1 VRYVWCRHGPR
12 SAPNSFPASV
22 GASRRLPVTLA
33 LSASSPPSSTYS
45 VSVGTKLA
53 AATMALVFV
62 VTSLIYVAI
71 SRYQRENLLHAK
83 EAAAVG
89 ILRLFADSQAASV
102 EFNDETAIKEALTTL
117 GRNRDIDYAVL
128 YSLPKPDAPAAK
140 LGELARG
147 APEPQPTTELR
158 DVSLVRRENRVVVS
172 APVRAPDNKP
182 IANAVIAFSLAGE
195 NAAIAAVRRT
205 TLFVSAS
212 VALGLVALLV
222 ILARVT
228 IVRPL
233 GKLVVA
239 SKRLGEGTSIEIDVR
254 SNDEIGELA
263 TAFRNMASAIQAREQ
278 RISARN
284 RDMRRV
290 LDNVGQGFITLDP
303 SGTMADERSAIV
315 DQWFGTPQPGMT
327 FWAYLSGTNTRVANW
342 FRLGWASIEDGFLP
356 LILCLEQLPRT
367 VQVKDTVFEFTYR
380 PVLDGETLEQVVIVV
395 SDVTARVAQERS
407 EQAQR
412 EMMAIFNR
420 ILADKLAFELFFGE
434 AAALIDAIQNHSGA
448 PSELKRCVHT
458 LKGNCALYG
467 LESIAAVCHDIE
479 ERLGA
484 DDTRADAGLVQALLA
499 LWQRVVDVR
508 SQLAR
513 SDDDIQL
520 DREDFQ
526 GFLEDLRQRVDH
538 DVLASTFISWQY
550 ESASKRLNL
559 LREQT
564 EHFAK
569 RFGKEHIQVV
579 YESSRLRLPPEKWG
593 PFWSAFAHV
602 IRNAVDHGIEP
613 KEQRVRLGKPA
624 RATIKLG
631 IAKVGSEVQVTITD
645 DGAGVN
651 FEAVAQRAADRGLPH
666 ATRADLE
673 AALFAEGLS
682 SRNHASLASGR
693 GIGLNAVQAMVQE
706 LGGRIV
712 VETAPN
718 VGTTFKFL
726 LPANMLREQG
736 ASMSGAR
743 RSVTSG

>member
-1 VRYVWCRHGPR
+1 
-12 SAPNSFPASV
+12 
-22 GASRRLPVTLA
+22 
-33 LSASSPPSSTYS
+33 
-45 VSVGTKLA
+45 
-53 AATMALVFV
+53 MALVFV
-62 VTSLIYVAI
+62 VTSVIYVAI
-71 SRYQRENLLHAK
+71 SRYQRENLLRAK

-89 ILRLFADSQAASV
+89 ILRLFADSQTASV
-102 EFNDETAIKEALTTL
+102 EFNDETAIKEALATL
-117 GRNRDIDYAVL
+117 GRSRDIEYAVL
-128 YSLPKPDAPAAK
+128 YSLAKPDAPATK

-147 APEPQPTTELR
+147 APEPAPTSALR
-158 DVSLVRRENRVVVS
+158 DVSLVRRDNRVVVS

-205 TLFVSAS
+205 TLFASAG
-212 VALGLVALLV
+212 VGLGLVALLV

-239 SKRLGEGTSIEIDVR
+239 SKRLGEGSSIEIDVR

-263 TAFRNMASAIQAREQ
+263 MAFRNMASAIQAREQ

-303 SGTMADERSAIV
+303 SGTMSDERSAIV
-315 DQWFGTPQPGMT
+315 DQWFGAPQPGMK
-327 FWAYLSGTNTRVANW
+327 FWAYLSGTNTRVASW

-356 LILCLEQLPRT
+356 LVLCLEQLPRT
-367 VQVKDTVFEFTYR
+367 VQVEDTVLEFTYR
-380 PVLDGETLEQVVIVV
+380 PVLDGETLEQVVVVV
-395 SDVTARVAQERS
+395 SDVTARVAQERA

-420 ILADKLAFELFFGE
+420 ILTDKMAFELFFGE
-434 AAALIDAIQNHSGA
+434 AASLVDAIQNHGGT
-448 PSELKRCVHT
+448 PSELKRYVHT

-467 LESIAAVCHDIE
+467 LESIASVCHDIE

-484 DDTRADAGLVQALLA
+484 DDTRADPGLVHALLA
-499 LWQRVVDVR
+499 LWQRVVDLR
-508 SQLAR
+508 GQLAR
-513 SDDDIQL
+513 SDNDIQL
-520 DREDFQ
+520 DRDEFQ
-526 GFLEDLRQRVDH
+526 GFLEDLRKRVDH

-550 ESASKRLNL
+550 ESASKRLAL

-564 EHFAK
+564 EHFAQ
-569 RFGKEHIQVV
+569 RFGKEHIDVV
-579 YESSRLRLPPEKWG
+579 YESSRLRLPPQKWG

-631 IAKVGSEVQVTITD
+631 IERAGSDVQVTITD

-651 FEAVAQRAADRGLPH
+651 FETIAQRAAERGLPH
-666 ATRADLE
+666 ATRADRE

-682 SRNHASLASGR
+682 SRSGASLVSGR

-712 VETAPN
+712 IETQPN
-718 VGTTFKFL
+718 IGTTFKFL
-726 LPANMLREQG
+726 LPATMLREQ
-736 ASMSGAR
+736 AATATEAR
-743 RSVTSG
+743 RSANNA

>member
-1 VRYVWCRHGPR
+1 
-12 SAPNSFPASV
+12 
-22 GASRRLPVTLA
+22 
-33 LSASSPPSSTYS
+33 
-45 VSVGTKLA
+45 
-53 AATMALVFV
+53 MALVFL

-71 SRYQRENLLHAK
+71 SRYQRENLLRAK

-89 ILRLFADSQAASV
+89 ILRLFADSQAASI

-117 GRNRDIDYAVL
+117 GRNRDIEYAVL
-128 YSLPKPDAPAAK
+128 YSLAKPDAPAAK

-147 APEPQPTTELR
+147 AAEPPPATELR
-158 DVSLVRRENRVVVS
+158 DASLVRRDNRVVVS

-182 IANAVIAFSLAGE
+182 IANAVIAFSLASE

-212 VALGLVALLV
+212 VALGLIALLV

-233 GKLVVA
+233 GKLLVA
-239 SKRLGEGTSIEIDVR
+239 SKRLGEGASIEIDVR

-263 TAFRNMASAIQAREQ
+263 TAFRNMAAAIQAREQ

-290 LDNVGQGFITLDP
+290 LDNVGQGFITLDA
-303 SGTMADERSAIV
+303 SGTMSDERSAIV
-315 DQWFGTPQPGMT
+315 DQWFGTPQSGT
-327 FWAYLSGTNTRVANW
+327 KFWTYLSSTNTRVASW

-356 LILCLEQLPRT
+356 LVLCLEQLPRT
-367 VQVKDTVFEFTYR
+367 VQVGDTVFEFTYR
-380 PVLDGETLEQVVIVV
+380 PVLDGETLEQVVVVV
-395 SDVTARVAQERS
+395 SDVTARVAQERA

-420 ILADKLAFELFFGE
+420 ILADKMAFELFFGE
-434 AAALIDAIQNHSGA
+434 AATLVEAIESHRGT
-448 PSELKRCVHT
+448 PSELKRYVHT

-467 LESIAAVCHDIE
+467 LESIASVCHDIE

-484 DDTRADAGLVQALLA
+484 DDTRADPGLVQAMLA
-499 LWQRVVDVR
+499 LWQRVVDLR
-508 SQLAR
+508 GQLAR
-513 SDDDIQL
+513 NDTDIRL

-550 ESASKRLNL
+550 ESASKRLAL

-564 EHFAK
+564 QHFAE
-569 RFGKEHIQVV
+569 RFGKEHIEVV
-579 YESSRLRLPPEKWG
+579 YESSRLRLPPQKWG

-602 IRNAVDHGIEP
+602 IRNAVDHGIET
-613 KEQRVRLGKPA
+613 KEQRARLGKPP

-631 IAKVGSEVQVTITD
+631 IAKVGNEVEVTITD

-651 FEAVAQRAADRGLPH
+651 FEAVAQRAAERGLPH

-682 SRNHASLASGR
+682 SRSQASLVSGR
-693 GIGLNAVQAMVQE
+693 GIGLNAVQAMVRE
-706 LGGRIV
+706 LGGRIAI
-712 VETAPN
+712 ETKPN

-726 LPANMLREQG
+726 LPASMLREQG
-736 ASMSGAR
+736 ATTTEAR
-743 RSVTSG
+743 RSVSRA

>member
-1 VRYVWCRHGPR
+1 
-12 SAPNSFPASV
+12 
-22 GASRRLPVTLA
+22 
-33 LSASSPPSSTYS
+33 
-45 VSVGTKLA
+45 VGTKLA
-53 AATMALVFV
+53 AATVALVFV
-62 VTSLIYVAI
+62 VTSVIYVAI
-71 SRYQRENLLHAK
+71 SRYQRENLLRAK

-89 ILRLFADSQAASV
+89 IVRLFADSQAASV

-117 GRNRDIDYAVL
+117 GRNRDIEYAVM
-128 YSLPKPDAPAAK
+128 YSLAKPEAPAAK

-147 APEPQPTTELR
+147 APEPAPTAAFR
-158 DVSLVRRENRVVVS
+158 DVSLVRRDNRVVVS

-205 TLFVSAS
+205 TLFASAG
-212 VALGLVALLV
+212 VGLGLVALLV

-239 SKRLGEGTSIEIDVR
+239 SKRLGEGSSIEIDVR
-254 SNDEIGELA
+254 SKDEIGELA

-303 SGTMADERSAIV
+303 NGTMSDERSAIV
-315 DQWFGTPQPGMT
+315 DQWFGTPEPGMK
-327 FWAYLSGTNTRVANW
+327 FWTYLSGTNTRVASW

-356 LILCLEQLPRT
+356 LVLCLEQLPRT
-367 VQVKDTVFEFTYR
+367 VQVNETVFEFTYR
-380 PVLDGETLEQVVIVV
+380 PVLDGETLAQVVVVV
-395 SDVTARVAQERS
+395 SDVTARVAQERA

-420 ILADKLAFELFFGE
+420 ILADKMAFELFFGE
-434 AAALIDAIQNHSGA
+434 AASLVEAIQNHGGTA
-448 PSELKRCVHT
+448 SELKRYVHT

-467 LESIAAVCHDIE
+467 LESISSVCHDIE

-484 DDTRADAGLVQALLA
+484 DDTHADPGLVQALLA
-499 LWQRVVDVR
+499 LWQRVVDLR
-508 SQLAR
+508 GQLAR
-513 SDDDIQL
+513 NDNDIQL
-520 DREDFQ
+520 DREEFQ
-526 GFLEDLRQRVDH
+526 GFLEDLRKRVDH
-538 DVLASTFISWQY
+538 DVLASTFVSWQY
-550 ESASKRLNL
+550 ESASKRLAL

-564 EHFAK
+564 EHFAQ
-569 RFGKEHIQVV
+569 RFGKEHIEVV
-579 YESSRLRLPPEKWG
+579 YESSRLRLPPQKWG

-602 IRNAVDHGIEP
+602 IRNAVDHGIET
-613 KEQRVRLGKPA
+613 KEQRARLGKPT

-631 IAKVGSEVQVTITD
+631 IVKVGSEVQVTIAD

-651 FEAVAQRAADRGLPH
+651 FDAVAQRAAERGLPH
-666 ATRADLE
+666 ATRAELE

-682 SRNHASLASGR
+682 SRNAAGLISGR

-712 VETAPN
+712 IDTKPN

-726 LPANMLREQG
+726 LPASMLREQG
-736 ASMSGAR
+736 AAKTEVR
-743 RSVTSG
+743 RSVSSA

>member
-1 VRYVWCRHGPR
+1 
-12 SAPNSFPASV
+12 
-22 GASRRLPVTLA
+22 
-33 LSASSPPSSTYS
+33 
-45 VSVGTKLA
+45 LA
-53 AATMALVFV
+53 AATVALVFV
-62 VTSLIYVAI
+62 VTSVIYVAL
-71 SRYQRENLLHAK
+71 SRYQRESLLGAK
-83 EAAAVG
+83 EAAALG

-102 EFNDETAIKEALTTL
+102 EFNDETAIKEALHTL
-117 GRNRDIDYAVL
+117 GRNRDIEYAVL
-128 YSLPKPDAPAAK
+128 YSLAKPDAPAVK

-147 APEPQPTTELR
+147 AAEPAPKTALR
-158 DVSLVRRENRVVVS
+158 DVSLVRRNNRVVAS

-182 IANAVIAFSLAGE
+182 IANAVIAFSLARE
-195 NAAIAAVRRT
+195 NAAIASVRRT
-205 TLFVSAS
+205 TLFAS
-212 VALGLVALLV
+212 TSVGLGLVALLV

-233 GKLVVA
+233 SKLVVA
-239 SKRLGEGTSIEIDVR
+239 SKRLGEGSSIDVDVR

-263 TAFRNMASAIQAREQ
+263 VAFRNMASAIQAREQ

-303 SGTMADERSAIV
+303 TGTMSDERSAIV
-315 DQWFGTPQPGMT
+315 DQWFGTPESGT
-327 FWAYLSGTNTRVANW
+327 KFWTYLSKTNTRVANW

-356 LILCLEQLPRT
+356 LVLCLEQLPRT
-367 VQVKDTVFEFTYR
+367 VQVKDTVFEFNYR
-380 PVLDGETLEQVVIVV
+380 PVVEGDTLEQVVIVV
-395 SDVTARVAQERS
+395 SDVTARVAQERA

-420 ILADKLAFELFFGE
+420 ILADKMAFELFFGE
-434 AAALIDAIQNHSGA
+434 ATTLVDAIQNHRGTA
-448 PSELKRCVHT
+448 SELKRYVHT

-467 LESIAAVCHDIE
+467 LESIASVCHDIE

-484 DDTRADAGLVQALLA
+484 DDTRADAGSVQALLA
-499 LWQRVVDVR
+499 LWQRVVDLR
-508 SQLAR
+508 NQLSR
-513 SDDDIQL
+513 RDTDIQL

-526 GFLEDLRQRVDH
+526 SFLEDLRKRVDH

-550 ESASKRLNL
+550 EAASKRLAL

-564 EHFAK
+564 EHFAR
-569 RFGKEHIQVV
+569 RFGKDHIDVV
-579 YESSRLRLPPEKWG
+579 CESSRLRLPPQKWG

-602 IRNAVDHGIEP
+602 IRNAVDHGIET
-613 KEQRVRLGKPA
+613 KDERLRLGKPA

-631 IAKVGSEVQVTITD
+631 IVKVGSEVQVTITD

-651 FEAVAQRAADRGLPH
+651 FAAIAERAAEKGLPH

-682 SRNHASLASGR
+682 SRRGASLASGR
-693 GIGLNAVQAMVQE
+693 GIGLHAVQAMVKE

-712 VETAPN
+712 LETQAN
-718 VGTTFKFL
+718 IGTTFKFI
-726 LPANMLREQG
+726 LPGAMLREQG
-736 ASMSGAR
+736 GAKPEAPRSASR
-743 RSVTSG
+743 V